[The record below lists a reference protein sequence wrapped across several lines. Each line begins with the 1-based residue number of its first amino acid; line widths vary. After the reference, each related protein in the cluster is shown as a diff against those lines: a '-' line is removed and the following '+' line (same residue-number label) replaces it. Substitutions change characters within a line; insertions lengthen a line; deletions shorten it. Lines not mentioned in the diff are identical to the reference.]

1 MKKFN
6 YIIGALVAGA
16 MAFTSCNL
24 NNTPKFNDA
33 DAFIAFTKTTM
44 SVTENGESI
53 DVPLLLTSLAGLEGT
68 AVVEIDTAKSTAKE
82 GVHFSLEAANVS
94 FTKEAP
100 NQAVKLNIID
110 NEVFGGDVKV
120 VLNITS
126 TTGVNLGAVN
136 TCTVTISDDEHPLK
150 PILGNYSA
158 YSYTGRGE
166 YTYTVNLAMDP
177 SDVQLV
183 WINDIEPYFG
193 SYGYI
198 AANGYTSGIISAL
211 DKFAET
217 VTLPASA
224 SELYIPSIAEM
235 QMVHKN
241 IDVINAALKTA
252 GGITFERDQ
261 KDNQK
266 DLYWTT
272 SENESSSGHAA
283 AVNPLTGELHGG
295 VLKGSGIK
303 KVRFIF
309 AF

>member
-24 NNTPKFNDA
+24 NNSPKFNDA

-44 SVTENGESI
+44 DVTENGGSL

-68 AVVEIDTAKSTAKE
+68 AVVEVDTVKSTAKE
-82 GVHFSLEAANVS
+82 GVHFTIEGSSVS

-100 NQAVKLNIID
+100 TQQVKLNIID

-120 VLNITS
+120 VLAITS

-150 PILGNYSA
+150 PILGNYNA
-158 YSYTGRGE
+158 YSYTGLGE
-166 YTYTVNLAMDP
+166 YTYSVSLTMDP

-193 SYGYI
+193 SYGYLASKGYNKFYGIVNEDLTQITIPAKQKLGYENTEIVACDIQSQTVLEGEDIIIEIKDGGKILEFVTPWGIYDEGWWNI
-198 AANGYTSGIISAL
+198 AI
-211 DKFAET
+211 ET
-217 VTLPASA
+217 
-224 SELYIPSIAEM
+224 I
-235 QMVHKN
+235 
-241 IDVINAALKTA
+241 
-252 GGITFERDQ
+252 
-261 KDNQK
+261 
-266 DLYWTT
+266 
-272 SENESSSGHAA
+272 
-283 AVNPLTGELHGG
+283 LT
-295 VLKGSGIK
+295 KQ
-303 KVRFIF
+303 
-309 AF
+309 

>member
-24 NNTPKFNDA
+24 NNSPKFNDA

-82 GVHFSLEAANVS
+82 GVHFSLEGANVS
-94 FTKEAP
+94 FTKDAP

-166 YTYTVNLAMDP
+166 YTYTVSLAMDP

-198 AANGYTSGIISAL
+198 AANGYNQFYGIVNEDLTQITIPAKQKL
-211 DKFAET
+211 GYENTEIVVCDINNQTVVEGEDIIIEIKEGGKVLEFVTPWGIYDDGWWNIAIET
-217 VTLPASA
+217 
-224 SELYIPSIAEM
+224 I
-235 QMVHKN
+235 
-241 IDVINAALKTA
+241 
-252 GGITFERDQ
+252 
-261 KDNQK
+261 
-266 DLYWTT
+266 
-272 SENESSSGHAA
+272 
-283 AVNPLTGELHGG
+283 LT
-295 VLKGSGIK
+295 KQ
-303 KVRFIF
+303 
-309 AF
+309 